1 MPGILIGDEI
11 IRFLSEN
18 GTVVINSKVT
28 GYQIVADR
36 DGKMIIKLGDSIREV
51 LYSTEAGTTE
61 FYLQGTRSSFRAL
74 TDRALLLRTLRPAEA
89 DAGLS
94 ADLKAPM
101 PGMVVRVSVREGEKV
116 ARGTPMVILE
126 AMKMENEIR
135 APRDAFVESVAVREG
150 MAVEKD
156 QVLLKLR

>member
-18 GTVVINSKVT
+18 GTVVINGKVT
-28 GYQIVADR
+28 GYQIVDDR

-61 FYLQGTRSSFRAL
+61 FYSQGTRSSFSAL

-89 DAGLS
+89 DGGLY

-150 MAVEKD
+150 MVVEKD